1 MILICIRDSSR
12 AAKYDGL
19 YSLQHSCHN
28 VQPLD
33 RDNRLEIVW
42 LRAFFSSVLTYKKSY
57 ALFIS
62 LLAVSFFGVTAELR
76 TQNSVV
82 PSVSFIVVPAR
93 SITIYCMPLS
103 STFGICDFV
112 DFFFFSVFSAIVFS
126 CAIASKKRTLCAR
139 LCTMSFQLRFEKV
152 FQNDFTMPLI
162 PYIIRALHTSD
173 KP

>member
-1 MILICIRDSSR
+1 MILVCIRDSFR

-62 LLAVSFFGVTAELR
+62 FRAASFFGLTAELR

-93 SITIYCMPLS
+93 STIIYCLPLS

-126 CAIASKKRTLCAR
+126 CDIVSKKRTLSAR
-139 LCTMSFQLRFEKV
+139 LCRDV
-152 FQNDFTMPLI
+152 FD
-162 PYIIRALHTSD
+162 
-173 KP
+173 

>member
-42 LRAFFSSVLTYKKSY
+42 LRAFFSNVLTYKKSY

-62 LLAVSFFGVTAELR
+62 FRAFSFFGLTAELM
-76 TQNSVV
+76 TQISVV
-82 PSVSFIVVPAR
+82 PSVSLIVAPAL
-93 SITIYCMPLS
+93 SITLNDLSPS
-103 STFGICDFV
+103 STIGSCGFV

-126 CAIASKKRTLCAR
+126 C
-139 LCTMSFQLRFEKV
+139 
-152 FQNDFTMPLI
+152 
-162 PYIIRALHTSD
+162 YIISEKRALLRS
-173 KP
+173 PLP

>member
-1 MILICIRDSSR
+1 MILVCIRDSFR

-19 YSLQHSCHN
+19 YSLQQSCHN

-42 LRAFFSSVLTYKKSY
+42 LRAFFSSVLTCKKSY
-57 ALFIS
+57 ALFIR
-62 LLAVSFFGVTAELR
+62 LRAVSFFGLTAELR

-93 SITIYCMPLS
+93 STIIYCLPLS
-103 STFGICDFV
+103 STFGICGFV

-126 CAIASKKRTLCAR
+126 SDIIS
-139 LCTMSFQLRFEKV
+139 EK
-152 FQNDFTMPLI
+152 
-162 PYIIRALHTSD
+162 RALLRS
-173 KP
+173 PLP

>member
-1 MILICIRDSSR
+1 MLSICIRDSSR

-19 YSLQHSCHN
+19 YSLQHSCHI

-33 RDNRLEIVW
+33 RDNNLEIVW
-42 LRAFFSSVLTYKKSY
+42 LRAFSSSVLTCKKSY

-62 LLAVSFFGVTAELR
+62 FRAASFFGVTEELR

-93 SITIYCMPLS
+93 SIIIYCLSLS

-126 CAIASKKRTLCAR
+126 CDIIS
-139 LCTMSFQLRFEKV
+139 EK
-152 FQNDFTMPLI
+152 
-162 PYIIRALHTSD
+162 RALLRS
-173 KP
+173 PLP